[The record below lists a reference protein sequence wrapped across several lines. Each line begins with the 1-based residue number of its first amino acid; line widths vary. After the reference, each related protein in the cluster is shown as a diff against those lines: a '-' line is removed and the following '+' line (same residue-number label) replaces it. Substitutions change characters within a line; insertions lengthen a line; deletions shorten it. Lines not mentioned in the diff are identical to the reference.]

1 MGRRREEQQVRCCA
15 AGCGKGRRSSWGAQC
30 GGPARH
36 EGTATRLTAASHI
49 FASCARQ
56 TQGTHARIGAACS
69 TGGAPGKVT
78 LRMPGQ
84 AMRVTRQGRPGRAEC
99 RAQRCPKQPRS
110 GQPRTQGG
118 QLSAIT
124 AVPCHSWA
132 PGGCRRAGHQC
143 RRQRCPGALHWGHM
157 HIDNLCT
164 GPTPAAEARRRAT
177 RLAWGGRGGMCMPCG
192 QPKKWCSRC
201 PLVGR
206 INPIRQQARLALT
219 LTTRYCRVQLPLV
232 TLNKPPDAA
241 ASAATVTAV
250 FPGSR
255 AVLQQQQSKS
265 KGRGAGLQSAKGGGQ
280 RLLRHLPS
288 PQTAQPK

>member
-1 MGRRREEQQVRCCA
+1 MLRGWLWQRQAQQLGCTVRSPSQAQGDSNPAHRCKSHLCQLCPPNTGHTCSYWCCLQHRR
-15 AGCGKGRRSSWGAQC
+15 
-30 GGPARH
+30 GG
-36 EGTATRLTAASHI
+36 G
-49 FASCARQ
+49 
-56 TQGTHARIGAACS
+56 QGNPQSAW
-69 TGGAPGKVT
+69 P
-78 LRMPGQ
+78 
-84 AMRVTRQGRPGRAEC
+84 AMRVVRQGRPGRAER
-99 RAQRCPKQPRS
+99 RARPCTKQPSS

-132 PGGCRRAGHQC
+132 PGGYRRAGHRR

-157 HIDNLCT
+157 HIDGLCT
-164 GPTPAAEARRRAT
+164 GPPPPPPQAEARRVQH
-177 RLAWGGRGGMCMPCG
+177 AWQGGRGGHVHALRPAKTVV
-192 QPKKWCSRC
+192 QPL
-201 PLVGR
+201 PAGR
-206 INPIRQQARLALT
+206 ADQVDPIRQQARLALT

-232 TLNKPPDAA
+232 TVNKPPDAA

-280 RLLRHLPS
+280 RLLRHPAS